1 MISNYRTALVTGAS
15 SGIGEAI
22 VRSLT
27 EHGLIVHA
35 LARRAARLE
44 KLANETGCI
53 PHVLD
58 LRKTDAL
65 YDTLNPLDVDVLVNN
80 AGMGRGYDTLFKATR
95 EDIEATLE
103 TNVIA
108 AIHVIKAI
116 TPGMIERGYGHIV
129 HIGSIS
135 GLYPLTSS
143 IYGASKGAIHLLSQ
157 NLRKELVG
165 TAVRHTEI
173 CPGGVYTE
181 FFETA
186 IDDPDKRKALLDKF
200 ERLQPDDIAESV
212 IFALKMPRRVNINT
226 IEIMPTEQAVGG
238 FITKKIP

>member
-35 LARRAARLE
+35 VARRTARLQ

-58 LRKTDAL
+58 LRDTDAL
-65 YDTLNPLDVDVLVNN
+65 YHTLSPLEIDVLVNN
-80 AGMGRGYDTLFKATR
+80 AGIGRGFDTLFKASR
-95 EDIEATLE
+95 EDIDRTLE

-108 AIHVIKAI
+108 TVHVIKAI
-116 TPGMIERGYGHIV
+116 APGMIERGCGHMI

-165 TAVRHTEI
+165 TAVRNTEI
-173 CPGGVYTE
+173 CPGRVHTE

-186 IDDPDKRKALLDKF
+186 IDDPDKQKAMLESF
-200 ERLQPDDIAESV
+200 ELLQPTDIAESV

-238 FITKKIP
+238 FITKPIP